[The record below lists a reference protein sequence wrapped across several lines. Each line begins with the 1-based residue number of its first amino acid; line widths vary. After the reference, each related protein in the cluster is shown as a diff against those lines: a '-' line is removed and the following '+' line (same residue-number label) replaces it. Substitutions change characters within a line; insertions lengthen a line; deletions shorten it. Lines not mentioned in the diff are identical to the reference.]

1 MPKSTIFKNNAWIL
15 PEGMGEL
22 LPTEAIQ
29 LEQLRRRV
37 LDHFSSWGY
46 DLVIPPFA
54 EYLESLLSGTG
65 NDLDLQTFKMIDQKN
80 GRMMGIRADMTPQ
93 VCRIDS
99 HQLNKEEPTRLCYMG
114 TVLHTKSDGFA
125 GSRSP
130 LQFGVELFGY
140 GGSGADAE
148 VLAMMC
154 STLKVAGVKSFY
166 LDLGHVGIYRGLA
179 KQAGLTKDQEY
190 YLFDAMQRKAIPEIE
205 QLLQEFA
212 VKSPVKEMLSAL
224 AMLNG
229 GDEVLIEAV
238 SVLEKANNDVKSV
251 LDNLGAIYMS
261 LKELEPDVDIHFD
274 LAELRGYHYQT
285 GVVFAAFVP
294 GKGHEIARGGRYDE
308 IGEVFG
314 KSRPATGFSSDLKA
328 ILQLTESEQSGAKG
342 AIYAPYLSFGSSA
355 QRSGL
360 FKVITDLR
368 NAGERVIFE
377 LEDQQGDAAAMGC
390 DRVIVKQDDNWVVE
404 TIS

>member
-1 MPKSTIFKNNAWIL
+1 MSKNTIFKNNAWIL

-22 LPTEAIQ
+22 LPAEAIQ
-29 LEQLRRRV
+29 LEQLRRKV
-37 LDHFSSWGY
+37 LDQFSSWGY
-46 DLVIPPFA
+46 DLVMPPFV

-65 NDLDLQTFKMIDQKN
+65 NDLDLQTFKVVDQNN
-80 GRMMGIRADMTPQ
+80 GRLMGVRSDMTPQ

-130 LQFGVELFGY
+130 MQFGVELFGY
-140 GGSGADAE
+140 GGEDADAE
-148 VLAMMC
+148 VLALMC
-154 STLKVAGVKSFY
+154 NTLTHAGVKNYY

-179 KQAGLTKDQEY
+179 KQAGLTDEQEH

-205 QLLQEFA
+205 QLLQDFA
-212 VKSPVKEMLSAL
+212 IKAPEKEMLSGL

-238 SVLEKANNDVKSV
+238 SVLEAANDEVKSA
-251 LDNLGAIYMS
+251 LDNLGAICMS
-261 LKELEPDVDIHFD
+261 LREQVPGVDIHFD

-294 GKGHEIARGGRYDE
+294 GKGQEIARGGRYDE
-308 IGEVFG
+308 IGQVFG
-314 KSRPATGFSSDLKA
+314 KMRPATGFSSDLKA
-328 ILQLTESEQSGAKG
+328 ILQLSSNDQKQENKKIFAPRAVFASSED
-342 AIYAPYLSFGSSA
+342 
-355 QRSGL
+355 RVGL
-360 FKVITDLR
+360 QKLIADLR
-368 NAGERVIFE
+368 SSGERVIIE

-390 DRVIVKQDDNWVVE
+390 DRIIVKRDDDWVVE
-404 TIS
+404 AID

>member
-22 LPTEAIQ
+22 LPEQAIK
-29 LEQLRRRV
+29 LEQLRRSV

-46 DLVIPPFA
+46 DLVMPPFA

-65 NDLDLQTFKMIDQKN
+65 NDLDLQTFKIVDQNN

-140 GGSGADAE
+140 GEAGADAE
-148 VLAMMC
+148 VMAMMC
-154 STLKVAGVKSFY
+154 STLSMAGVKNFY

-179 KQAGLTKDQEY
+179 KQAGLTEDQEY

-212 VKSPVKEMLSAL
+212 VKSPEKEMLSGLAL
-224 AMLNG
+224 LNG

-238 SVLEKANNDVKSV
+238 SVLEKANNDV
-251 LDNLGAIYMS
+251 
-261 LKELEPDVDIHFD
+261 
-274 LAELRGYHYQT
+274 
-285 GVVFAAFVP
+285 
-294 GKGHEIARGGRYDE
+294 
-308 IGEVFG
+308 
-314 KSRPATGFSSDLKA
+314 
-328 ILQLTESEQSGAKG
+328 
-342 AIYAPYLSFGSSA
+342 
-355 QRSGL
+355 
-360 FKVITDLR
+360 
-368 NAGERVIFE
+368 
-377 LEDQQGDAAAMGC
+377 
-390 DRVIVKQDDNWVVE
+390 
-404 TIS
+404 

>member
-22 LPTEAIQ
+22 LPAEALK
-29 LEQLRRRV
+29 LEQLRRNV

-46 DLVIPPFA
+46 DLVMPPFA

-65 NDLDLQTFKMIDQKN
+65 NDLDLQTFKIVDQNN
-80 GRMMGIRADMTPQ
+80 GRMMGIRSDMTPQ

-130 LQFGVELFGY
+130 LQFGVELFGH
-140 GGSGADAE
+140 GGAGADAE
-148 VLAMMC
+148 VMAMMC
-154 STLKVAGVKSFY
+154 STLTMAGVNNFY

-179 KQAGLTKDQEY
+179 QQAGLTEDQEY

-212 VKSPVKEMLSAL
+212 VKSPEKEMLSGL

-238 SVLEKANNDVKSV
+238 SVLEKANNDVKSA

-261 LKELEPDVDIHFD
+261 LKELVPNVDIHFD

-294 GKGHEIARGGRYDE
+294 GKGQEIARGGRYDE

-328 ILQLTESEQSGAKG
+328 VLQLSESETEQKQG
-342 AIYAPYLSFGSSA
+342 AIYAPYLTYASSA
-355 QRSGL
+355 ERSEL
-360 FKVITDLR
+360 FKFVTDLR
-368 NAGERVIFE
+368 SAGETVIYE
-377 LEDQQGDAAAMGC
+377 LEQQLGDAAAMGC

-404 TIS
+404 AIS

>member
-1 MPKSTIFKNNAWIL
+1 MSKNTIFKNNAWIL

-22 LPTEAIQ
+22 LPAEAIQ
-29 LEQLRRRV
+29 LEQLRRKV
-37 LDHFSSWGY
+37 LDQFSSWGY
-46 DLVIPPFA
+46 DLVMPPFV

-65 NDLDLQTFKMIDQKN
+65 NDLDLQTFKVVDQNN
-80 GRMMGIRADMTPQ
+80 GRLMGVRSDMTPQ

-130 LQFGVELFGY
+130 MQFGVELFGY
-140 GGSGADAE
+140 GGEDADAE
-148 VLAMMC
+148 VLALMC
-154 STLKVAGVKSFY
+154 NTLTHAGVKNYY

-179 KQAGLTKDQEY
+179 KQAGLTDEQEH

-205 QLLQEFA
+205 QLLQDFA
-212 VKSPVKEMLSAL
+212 IKSPEKEMLSGL

-238 SVLEKANNDVKSV
+238 SVLEAANDEVKSA
-251 LDNLGAIYMS
+251 LDNLGAICMS
-261 LKELEPDVDIHFD
+261 LREQAPGVDIHFD

-294 GKGHEIARGGRYDE
+294 GKGQEIARGGRYDE
-308 IGEVFG
+308 IGQVFG
-314 KSRPATGFSSDLKA
+314 KMRPATGFSSDLKA
-328 ILQLTESEQSGAKG
+328 ILQL
-342 AIYAPYLSFGSSA
+342 SSA
-355 QRSGL
+355 DQKQENNKIFAPRAVFASSEGRVDL
-360 FKVITDLR
+360 QKVIAGLR
-368 NAGERVIFE
+368 SSGERVIIE

-390 DRVIVKQDDNWVVE
+390 DRSIVNRDGEWVVE
-404 TIS
+404 AID

>member
-22 LPTEAIQ
+22 LPAEAIK
-29 LEQLRRRV
+29 LEQLRRSV

-46 DLVIPPFA
+46 DLVMPPFA

-65 NDLDLQTFKMIDQKN
+65 NDLDLQTFKIVDQNN

-140 GGSGADAE
+140 GAEAADAE

-154 STLKVAGVKSFY
+154 STLSMAGVKNFY

-179 KQAGLTKDQEY
+179 QQAGLTEDQEY

-212 VKSPVKEMLSAL
+212 VKSPEKEMLSAL

-238 SVLEKANNDVKSV
+238 SVLDKANNDVKSA
-251 LDNLGAIYMS
+251 LDNLGAIYMR
-261 LKELEPDVDIHFD
+261 LRELAPDVDIHFD

-294 GKGHEIARGGRYDE
+294 GKGQEIARGGRYDQ

-328 ILQLTESEQSGAKG
+328 ILQLAEQEQCQAKG
-342 AIYAPYLSFGSSA
+342 AIFAPCLPFASSEEKA
-355 QRSGL
+355 SL
-360 FKVITDLR
+360 FKAITDLR
-368 NAGERVIFE
+368 NSGERVIVE

-390 DRVIVKQDDNWVVE
+390 DREIIKQDDNWVVE
-404 TIS
+404 TLS